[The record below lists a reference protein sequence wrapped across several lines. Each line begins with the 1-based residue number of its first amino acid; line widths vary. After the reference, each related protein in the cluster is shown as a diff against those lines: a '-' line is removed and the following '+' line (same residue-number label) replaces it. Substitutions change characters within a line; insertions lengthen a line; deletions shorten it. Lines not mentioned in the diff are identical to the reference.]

1 LQRTLATARNTAQI
15 VLFDS
20 VLCWDSL
27 YRVDATSKSRG
38 YQRIKTA
45 AVLGED
51 LMRIRVRFA
60 AAVVVFAVASA
71 AFILPLRAAEYTLKW
86 AVVTRGDMQEKFG
99 HKLAEVLP
107 KATNGRVEVKVFPG
121 GQLGSPAAMIE
132 GLQLGTVEGY
142 ENPADF
148 FVGVD
153 SRFGEFSIPFLFR
166 DTTQANKVLAD
177 PEFNEYVLKMAEA
190 KGIVGVNLAVAAESL
205 YFGAKKPLRHLDDF
219 KGMKLRVNA
228 TPAERARMGALGA
241 TAVPMGLP
249 EMITSL
255 QNGVIDGTMSGMS
268 IYTNFN
274 LQNVGKTLLETH
286 DTLLIS
292 FGGLSKAWLDKLPP
306 DLSKIIVEEAR
317 KLQPW
322 ARQTAIDEVAA
333 LRKVWIEQRGGEI
346 VTLPA
351 AEQAELEKR
360 LKPIGADVTKG
371 DPALKAFYEKIQTVA
386 KKY

>member
-1 LQRTLATARNTAQI
+1 
-15 VLFDS
+15 
-20 VLCWDSL
+20 
-27 YRVDATSKSRG
+27 
-38 YQRIKTA
+38 
-45 AVLGED
+45 
-51 LMRIRVRFA
+51 MRIRVRLA
-60 AAVVVFAVASA
+60 AGFVVFAAASA

-166 DTTQANKVLAD
+166 DTAQANKVLAD

-306 DLSKIIVEEAR
+306 DLSKIIVDEAR

-346 VTLPA
+346 VTLPPA
-351 AEQAELEKR
+351 DQAELENR
-360 LKPIGADVTKG
+360 LKPIGAEVTKG

>member
-1 LQRTLATARNTAQI
+1 MNIHARLAASI
-15 VLFDS
+15 V
-20 VLCWDSL
+20 VL
-27 YRVDATSKSRG
+27 
-38 YQRIKTA
+38 TA
-45 AVLGED
+45 ACIIL
-51 LMRIRVRFA
+51 
-60 AAVVVFAVASA
+60 VA
-71 AFILPLRAAEYTLKW
+71 PVRAAEYTLKW
-86 AVVTRGDMQEKFG
+86 ATVTRGDMQEKFG

-153 SRFGEFSIPFLFR
+153 PRFGEFSIPFLFKS
-166 DTTQANKVLAD
+166 TEQANKVLAD
-177 PEFNEYVLKMAEA
+177 PEFNAYVLKMADA

-205 YFGAKKPLRHLDDF
+205 YFGVKKPLKSIEDF

-228 TPAERARMGALGA
+228 TPAERARMAALGA

-274 LQNVGKTLLETH
+274 LQNVGKTLLR
-286 DTLLIS
+286 D
-292 FGGLSKAWLDKLPP
+292 A
-306 DLSKIIVEEAR
+306 
-317 KLQPW
+317 
-322 ARQTAIDEVAA
+322 
-333 LRKVWIEQRGGEI
+333 
-346 VTLPA
+346 
-351 AEQAELEKR
+351 
-360 LKPIGADVTKG
+360 
-371 DPALKAFYEKIQTVA
+371 
-386 KKY
+386 

>member
-1 LQRTLATARNTAQI
+1 
-15 VLFDS
+15 
-20 VLCWDSL
+20 
-27 YRVDATSKSRG
+27 
-38 YQRIKTA
+38 
-45 AVLGED
+45 
-51 LMRIRVRFA
+51 MRIRVRLA
-60 AAVVVFAVASA
+60 AGVVVFAAASA

-205 YFGAKKPLRHLDDF
+205 YFGAKKPLRHIDDF

-371 DPALKAFYEKIQTVA
+371 DPVLKAFYEKIQTVS

>member
-1 LQRTLATARNTAQI
+1 MKIGVRLAAIAI
-15 VLFDS
+15 VL
-20 VLCWDSL
+20 
-27 YRVDATSKSRG
+27 
-38 YQRIKTA
+38 
-45 AVLGED
+45 
-51 LMRIRVRFA
+51 A
-60 AAVVVFAVASA
+60 AASTALVA
-71 AFILPLRAAEYTLKW
+71 PTRAAEYTLKW

-99 HKLAEVLP
+99 HKLAEILP
-107 KATNGRVEVKVFPG
+107 AATNGRVEVKVFPG
-121 GQLGSPAAMIE
+121 GQLGSPAALIE

-166 DTTQANKVLAD
+166 DTEQANKVLAD
-177 PEFNEYVLKMAEA
+177 PEFNDYVLKMAEA

-205 YFGAKKPLRHLDDF
+205 YFGAKKPLRHIDDF

-286 DTLLIS
+286 DTLLVS

-306 DLSKIIVEEAR
+306 DLSKIIVDEAR

-322 ARQTAIDEVAA
+322 ARQTAVDEVAA
-333 LRKVWIEQRGGEI
+333 LRKVWIERGGEI
-346 VTLPA
+346 VTLPP

-360 LKPIGADVTKG
+360 LKPIGAEITQG
-371 DPALKAFYEKIQTVA
+371 DPVLKAFYEKIQTIKA
-386 KKY
+386 KY

>member
-1 LQRTLATARNTAQI
+1 
-15 VLFDS
+15 
-20 VLCWDSL
+20 
-27 YRVDATSKSRG
+27 
-38 YQRIKTA
+38 
-45 AVLGED
+45 
-51 LMRIRVRFA
+51 MRIRVRLA
-60 AAVVVFAVASA
+60 VAVVVFAAASA

-166 DTTQANKVLAD
+166 DTAQANKVLAD

-205 YFGAKKPLRHLDDF
+205 YFGAKKPLRHIDDF
-219 KGMKLRVNA
+219 KGMKMRVNA

-333 LRKVWIEQRGGEI
+333 LRKVWTEQRGGEI
-346 VTLPA
+346 VTLPP

-360 LKPIGADVTKG
+360 LKPIGPDVTKG
-371 DPALKAFYEKIQTVA
+371 DSALKAFYEKIQTVA

>member
-1 LQRTLATARNTAQI
+1 MTFNARFAI
-15 VLFDS
+15 
-20 VLCWDSL
+20 
-27 YRVDATSKSRG
+27 
-38 YQRIKTA
+38 A
-45 AVLGED
+45 AV
-51 LMRIRVRFA
+51 
-60 AAVVVFAVASA
+60 AVSVALNVTVA
-71 AFILPLRAAEYTLKW
+71 PTRAAEYTLKW

-121 GQLGSPAAMIE
+121 GQLGSPAALIE

-153 SRFGEFSIPFLFR
+153 PRFGVFSIPFLFR
-166 DTTQANKVLAD
+166 DTTQANKVLGD
-177 PEFNEYVLKMAEA
+177 PEFNDYVLKMAEA

-205 YFGAKKPLRHLDDF
+205 YFGAKKPLRSIEDF

-286 DTLLIS
+286 DTLLVS

-306 DLSKIIVEEAR
+306 DLAKIIVDEAR

-322 ARQTAIDEVAA
+322 AREEAVTEVAA
-333 LRKVWIEQRGGEI
+333 LRKVWTEQRGGEI
-346 VTLPA
+346 VTLPP

-360 LKPIGADVTKG
+360 LKPIGAEVTKS
-371 DPALKAFYEKIQTVA
+371 DPALKAFYEKIQEVE